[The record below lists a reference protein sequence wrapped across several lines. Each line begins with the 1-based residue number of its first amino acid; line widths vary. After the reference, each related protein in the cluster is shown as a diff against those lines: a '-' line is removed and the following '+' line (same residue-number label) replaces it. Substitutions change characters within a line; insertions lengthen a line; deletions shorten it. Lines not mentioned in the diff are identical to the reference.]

1 MSDLVG
7 NPEDRFCCVVAHKDK
22 TFPSICRDRE
32 LSERQALHEAGLKLR
47 QKLPNRSAR
56 LSPKSEVLEEI
67 VICDVSRKI
76 CYLSMVNTV
85 KSVNNVHEFSN
96 TQ

>member
-1 MSDLVG
+1 MKKYPFLY
-7 NPEDRFCCVVAHKDK
+7 
-22 TFPSICRDRE
+22 RDRE
-32 LSERQALHEAGLKLR
+32 LSERQALHEAGLKMQ

-76 CYLSMVNTV
+76 CYLSMVNSLN
-85 KSVNNVHEFSN
+85 SVFERSAHACGLILKAG
-96 TQ
+96 